1 MQISNSST
9 SFNLG
14 QTDFARPSPFAQHG
28 GLSSGGLGDIPS
40 RAAYALGRQAGAAGA
55 EKFGATPP
63 IYSPP
68 DTTSSGVGDTSTGNG
83 DGSNCSSGSCSSG
96 GSSASGGDTKSGGDN
111 MGAQIVQQ
119 LMAALMPMLEKA
131 LSGAKS

>member
-14 QTDFARPSPFAQHG
+14 QTDFARTSPFAQHG
-28 GLSSGGLGDIPS
+28 GLSSGGVGDIPS
-40 RAAYALGRQAGAAGA
+40 RAAYALGRREGAAAA
-55 EKFGATPP
+55 ERFSAHPP
-63 IYSPP
+63 IFSP
-68 DTTSSGVGDTSTGNG
+68 DTTSSGAGDTSTGNG
-83 DGSNCSSGSCSSG
+83 GGSNCPSGSCSSG
-96 GSSASGGDTKSGGDN
+96 GSSASGGDTTPGGG

-119 LMAALMPMLEKA
+119 LLAALGPMLEKA